1 MSFPILK
8 TALFSCCLAASL
20 AAQGPNPAMNSN
32 MAWQMQQ
39 QNFQAQRMMQMQ
51 QQMFRQMQMQQSQ
64 MQLQRS
70 MQQQQA
76 ARQAAAQARLTTQ
89 LEQAARLSPN
99 FPPPLLPKPGKEIWK
114 VSLGQSE
121 RWPCFD
127 GSHLIGVT
135 AEPMRLQGLDLA
147 TGKVTW
153 EAPVQGK
160 PELDPILMGDHL
172 LYVNKDYL
180 LVLMDAATG
189 QARHQIQLEKLGGFL
204 FSAKAQ
210 LPKVLFPV
218 LSGQVLILPIFGKG
232 KDGPVGIVY
241 AIDTLA
247 GKKLWETQIPG
258 GADLSP
264 VLHGEHVLVG
274 GCGRVMA
281 LDLKTGKAA
290 WETWTGAAEP
300 LGGGTLVGDRFC
312 VLSQGKLIGIDAKTG
327 EKAWSKSFKGDAILM
342 GEGDRL
348 VHTEKRGF
356 IGVKEWVVA
365 LDVKTGEKA
374 WEQKV
379 GSTRLPWIQA
389 GKVICNAENSLLAM
403 ELGSGKTLWQVDL
416 GEEPQLPFA
425 FSGEAAYVVTEV
437 KDQHR
442 IQAIRLADGTRAWDF
457 ILAGGRSEGLLLPMA
472 DGLLF
477 PGEKGSLVALK

>member
-1 MSFPILK
+1 MSFLIPK
-8 TALFSCCLAASL
+8 TALCSCCLAASL
-20 AAQGPNPAMNSN
+20 VGQGPNPAMNSN

-64 MQLQRS
+64 IRL
-70 MQQQQA
+70 QQA
-76 ARQAAAQARLTTQ
+76 MHLQIARQAAAQARLTTQ

-99 FPPPLLPKPGKEIWK
+99 FPPPVLPKPAKEIWQ

-127 GSHLIGVT
+127 GNHLIGVA
-135 AEPMRLQGLDLA
+135 AEPLRLQGLDQA
-147 TGKVTW
+147 SGKVTW
-153 EAPVQGK
+153 ETPIQGK
-160 PELDPILMGDHL
+160 PELDPVLMGDHL

-189 QARHQIQLEKLGGFL
+189 QAKHQIQLEKLGGFL

-218 LSGQVLILPIFGKG
+218 LSEQMLILPIFGKG
-232 KDGPVGIVY
+232 KEGPVGIVY
-241 AIDTLA
+241 ALDALS

-264 VLHGEHVLVG
+264 VLHGERVLVG

-281 LDLKTGKAA
+281 LDLKTGKPA
-290 WETWTGAAEP
+290 WEVWTGAAEP

-312 VLSQGKLIGIDAKTG
+312 VLSQGKLIGIDARTG
-327 EKAWSKSFKGDAILM
+327 EKAWTRPFKGDAILM

-356 IGVKEWVVA
+356 ISVKDWVVA
-365 LDVKTGEKA
+365 LDVRTGETS

-389 GKVICNAENSLLAM
+389 GKVICNAETNLLAM
-403 ELGSGKTLWQVDL
+403 DLGSGKLLWQVDL
-416 GEEPQLPFA
+416 GAVPQLPFA
-425 FSGEAAYVVTEV
+425 FSGDAAYAVTKV
-437 KDQHR
+437 KDEHR
-442 IQAIRLADGTRAWDF
+442 IQAIRLADGTQAWDF
-457 ILAGGRSEGLLLPMA
+457 FQGGGRSEGLLLPLA